1 VEAKFA
7 PATNTQSALGFRI
20 MRSAPTALLV
30 LCISLIAA
38 GCGPGETETG
48 TNLASKLQITQR
60 FRQLWAKKN
69 PVRKST
75 LFGISTLQNPMDA
88 WVVQELISEVKPD
101 LIIEA
106 GTFHG
111 GSAILWAMIQ
121 REVSPEGRVITID
134 IEDKREPAAIA
145 HPIAKQRVDFLLGSS
160 TAPEIVA
167 EVQRRAEGKRVLVL
181 LDSLHTADHVYD
193 ELKAYAHLVP
203 VGGYVVVQD
212 TVVGPI
218 RGIERFIAEDPRFE
232 PDRSRERFILQNT
245 LKGYLRRVR

>member
-1 VEAKFA
+1 MGQVLAFSTMRLT
-7 PATNTQSALGFRI
+7 ATVLR
-20 MRSAPTALLV
+20 V
-30 LCISLIAA
+30 LCSSLALTAAVA
-38 GCGPGETETG
+38 GCGPGG
-48 TNLASKLQITQR
+48 TANEAEPLSKLQIIQR
-60 FRQLWAKKN
+60 FRQIWAQRK
-69 PVRKST
+69 PVSKST

-106 GTFHG
+106 GTYHG

-121 REVSPEGRVITID
+121 REVNPEGRVITID

-145 HPIAKQRVDFLLGSS
+145 HPIAKQRVDFLLGGS

-167 EVQRRAEGKRVLVL
+167 EVQRRAEGKRVLLL
-181 LDSLHTADHVYD
+181 LDSLHTEDHVYN

-203 VGGYVVVQD
+203 VGSYVVVQD
-212 TVVGPI
+212 TLVGPI

-232 PDRSRERFILQNT
+232 PDRSKERFIIQNT